1 MRISD
6 WSSDVCS
13 SDLQDQ
19 VAAKDVRPGDTVI
32 VRRAGDVIPE
42 VVGPVL
48 AARPDGLEPWT
59 FPTTCPCPV
68 QSTLVRPEGES
79 DTRCVPPECPF
90 QVQGAV
96 EHFAS
101 RGGMD
106 IEGLGQR
113 PVAPFLAP
121 GLWHASASLY

>member
-68 QSTLVRPEGES
+68 QSPLIRPEGES
-79 DTRCVPPECPF
+79 DPRCVHPRCPF
-90 QVQGAV
+90 QVHGPA
-96 EHFAS
+96 EPFAS
-101 RGGMD
+101 PRGLD
-106 IEGLGQR
+106 IQGPR
-113 PVAPFLAP
+113 RDPVTTFPAHGP
-121 GLWHASASLY
+121 

>member
-48 AARPDGLEPWT
+48 AARPDGLEPWP
-59 FPTTCPCPV
+59 FPTPCPCPV
-68 QSTLVRPEGES
+68 QSPLVRPEGAIGRAS
-79 DTRCVPPECPF
+79 CRGRVCQSVSIS
-90 QVQGAV
+90 VVAV
-96 EHFAS
+96 SITKKTITHIKHHS
-101 RGGMD
+101 R
-106 IEGLGQR
+106 Q
-113 PVAPFLAP
+113 
-121 GLWHASASLY
+121 